1 MITYQDLTGQLAGV
15 PLEYARFLCICQYL
29 TRDAWSRGCMYN
41 ISLLQANNAGSGLLV
56 LIEWNAIKRVVDPN
70 TFSHIV
76 EAVVQHKWDAW
87 SADFN
92 NDICIFPYGTVL
104 TYAEGV
110 E

>member
-1 MITYQDLTGQLAGV
+1 
-15 PLEYARFLCICQYL
+15 
-29 TRDAWSRGCMYN
+29 MYN
-41 ISLLQANNAGSGLLV
+41 IALLQENNAGSGSRV
-56 LIEWNAIKRVVDPN
+56 LISWNAISHAVDSN

-76 EAVVQHKWDAW
+76 EAVVQHAWAAW

-92 NDICIFPYGTVL
+92 NDICIFPYGTEL